1 MGATAPLVLGSPEL
15 ATIQPGLA
23 GAGRLAAAG
32 GAGNVPVIVGAND
45 LLPGPG
51 NWSRAVSLDDVS
63 GSALYQ
69 GGGTALALVG
79 GDGDDLV
86 EPVLVDRAQPLVV
99 GGPGVEIRLRDG
111 VIVRPP

>member
-1 MGATAPLVLGSPEL
+1 M
-15 ATIQPGLA
+15 
-23 GAGRLAAAG
+23 
-32 GAGNVPVIVGAND
+32 PVIVGAND

-86 EPVLVDRAQPLVV
+86 IGTGGGDVLICGFGADRLAGNGRDDILIAGTTECDNDPAALDAVMAEWASS
-99 GGPGVEIRLRDG
+99 GGCATPRTT
-111 VIVRPP
+111 